1 MGSGGGG
8 TTTQVVNSGIA
19 DQFAPYVERVLSDV
33 TDMYEADREEGADAV
48 VADLTQEQKDAL
60 SAQKKYAQDMMAGTG
75 IFDTAAARES
85 DLKGVLGSSMGQA
98 ATGGMLGSARSQ
110 AAMNQALADRSLEFA
125 KDRQATALGG
135 SDLLGD
141 VGSAQQ
147 AYKQQLLDADD
158 LMATRYFGYLGS
170 QAVPQSS
177 TTTQTGGGK

>member
-8 TTTQVVNSGIA
+8 TTTQVANSGIA

-33 TDMYEADREEGADAV
+33 TDMYEADRVTGPDAV
-48 VADLTQEQKDAL
+48 VAGLTQEQQDAL
-60 SAQKKYAQDMMAGTG
+60 TAQKGYAQDMMQGTG
-75 IFDTAAARES
+75 LFDTAAAREA
-85 DLKGVLGSSMGQA
+85 DLKGILGGAMGQA

-125 KDRQATALGG
+125 KDRQQTALGG

-141 VGSAQQ
+141 VGSVQQ

-158 LMATRYFGYLGS
+158 TMATRYFGYLGS
-170 QAVPQSS
+170 QAVPQST

>member
-1 MGSGGGG
+1 MGFGGGG
-8 TTTQVVNSGIA
+8 EASQTTMSGIA
-19 DQFAPYVERVLSDV
+19 DEFIPYIKPVL
-33 TDMYEADREEGADAV
+33 ADAAARYEQRV
-48 VADLTQEQKDAL
+48 EAGPESMIAEMTQGQKDAL
-60 SAQKKYAQDMMAGTG
+60 AASEAYAQDMMAGTG
-75 IFDTAAARES
+75 IFNVQDAQEA
-85 DLKGVLGSSMGQA
+85 DLKGVLGSSLGQA

-141 VGSAQQ
+141 VGSVQQ

-158 LMATRYFGYLGS
+158 TMATRYFGYLGS
-170 QAVPQSS
+170 QAVPQTT

>member
-8 TTTQVVNSGIA
+8 TTEQVVNSGIA
-19 DQFAPYVERVLSDV
+19 GQFAPYVERVLSDV
-33 TDMYEADREEGADAV
+33 TDMYEADRLAGPSSV

-60 SAQKKYAQDMMAGTG
+60 TAQKGYAQDMMAGTG
-75 IFDTAAARES
+75 LFDTAAAREA
-85 DLKGVLGSSMGQA
+85 DLKGILGSSMGQA
-98 ATGGMLGSARSQ
+98 ATGGTLGGARQQ

-141 VGSAQQ
+141 VGSVRQ

-158 LMATRYFGYLGS
+158 TMATRYFGYLGS
-170 QAVPQSS
+170 QAVPQTT

>member
-33 TDMYEADREEGADAV
+33 TDMYEADRVAGPESV
-48 VADLTQEQKDAL
+48 VAGLTQEQKDAL
-60 SAQKKYAQDMMAGTG
+60 SAQKGFAQDMMAGTG
-75 IFDTAAARES
+75 IFDTAAAREA
-85 DLKGVLGSSMGQA
+85 DLKGILGGAMGQA

>member
-8 TTTQVVNSGIA
+8 TTTQVANSGIA

-33 TDMYEADREEGADAV
+33 TDMYEADRVAGPESV
-48 VADLTQEQKDAL
+48 VAGLTQEQKDAL
-60 SAQKKYAQDMMAGTG
+60 TAQKGYAQDMMAGTG
-75 IFDTAAARES
+75 IFNVQDAQEA
-85 DLKGVLGSSMGQA
+85 DLKGVLGSRLGQA

-141 VGSAQQ
+141 VGSVQQ

-158 LMATRYFGYLGS
+158 TMATRYFGYLGS
-170 QAVPQSS
+170 QAVPQTT